1 MIFSKFNVIGDL
13 LFLAAPPNINLTKIV
28 MLFHLF
34 SFDFCGNRLFLDV
47 VPKPG
52 LCNGGGIL
60 KLEMH

>member
-13 LFLAAPPNINLTKIV
+13 LFLAAPPFINLTKIV

-34 SFDFCGNRLFLDV
+34 SFDFCGNRLSWDM

-52 LCNGGGIL
+52 LCNGDGIL